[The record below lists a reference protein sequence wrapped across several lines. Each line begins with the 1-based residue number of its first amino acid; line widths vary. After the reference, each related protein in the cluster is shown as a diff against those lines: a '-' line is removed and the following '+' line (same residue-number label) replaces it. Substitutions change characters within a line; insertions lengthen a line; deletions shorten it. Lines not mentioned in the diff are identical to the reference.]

1 MSARNRE
8 LLGLIPVAG
17 LLIAGFAAVFVVR
30 KDEVADASLIFGAY
44 FFAICLAAHVFL
56 RIRLPNA
63 DPYLFPLVA
72 LLAAIGLVMLYRI
85 DEGLDDR
92 VPRRDAP
99 AADAI
104 RPPAKTRSPALERLP
119 ARARIHLHE
128 RGSRRRSHGRSR
140 SRAARAAVPC
150 VSARRRT

>member
-1 MSARNRE
+1 LSARNRE

-44 FFAICLAAHVFL
+44 FFAICLAAHIFL

-85 DEGLDDR
+85 
-92 VPRRDAP
+92 
-99 AADAI
+99 
-104 RPPAKTRSPALERLP
+104 RPT
-119 ARARIHLHE
+119 
-128 RGSRRRSHGRSR
+128 GSSSGSSSSSSR
-140 SRAARAAVPC
+140 SSS
-150 VSARRRT
+150 SATTTSSSATAI

>member
-17 LLIAGFAAVFVVR
+17 LLIAGFAAVFSVR
-30 KDEVADASLIFGAY
+30 SAQLDNTSLIFGAY
-44 FFAICLAAHVFL
+44 FFAICLAAHIFL

-85 DEGLDDR
+85 DASLARDQANWFVVGLILFVADDHFL
-92 VPRRDAP
+92 RDYHV
-99 AADAI
+99 
-104 RPPAKTRSPALERLP
+104 LERYRYLIVIGGLVLLLLP
-119 ARARIHLHE
+119 RLPGI
-128 RGSRRRSHGRSR
+128 GPRST
-140 SRAARAAVPC
+140 APT
-150 VSARRRT
+150 SA

>member
-17 LLIAGFAAVFVVR
+17 LLIAGFAAVFSVR
-30 KDEVADASLIFGAY
+30 SAQLDNTSLIFGAY
-44 FFAICLAAHVFL
+44 FFAICLAAHIFL

-85 DEGLDDR
+85 DASLARDQANWFVVGL
-92 VPRRDAP
+92 VLFVLT
-99 AADAI
+99 I
-104 RPPAKTRSPALERLP
+104 TLP
-119 ARARIHLHE
+119 QATTTC
-128 RGSRRRSHGRSR
+128 S
-140 SRAARAAVPC
+140 
-150 VSARRRT
+150 SATGT